1 MFLSK
6 VSIVPSGQS
15 AQELAKLGTNGNYAS
30 HQLLWKLFTDQ
41 EQRNF
46 VYREE
51 MAVGGL
57 PQYYILSGTAPAVD
71 NPLFHVQSKTF
82 KPQLKKG
89 SRLAFKLRVNP
100 TVCLKNNE
108 GKSQRHD
115 VLMHAKRQA
124 VREGITDNEQVRAL
138 MDEAAQRWI
147 ADPERL
153 KRWGFTLDALPD
165 IECYNQH
172 KSRKKGHQVQF
183 STVDFQGALTVDDPE
198 IFLNE
203 YAKGYGRAKS
213 MGCGLMLI
221 RPLA

>member
-6 VSIVPSGQS
+6 VAIVPRGHS
-15 AQELAKLGTNGNYAS
+15 AQELAKLEANGNYAS

-41 EQRNF
+41 KQRNF
-46 VYREE
+46 LYREE
-51 MAVGGL
+51 MAIGGL

-71 NPLFHVQSKTF
+71 NSLFHVQSKTF
-82 KPQLKKG
+82 KPHFEKG
-89 SRLAFKLRVNP
+89 VRLAFKLRVNP

-115 VLMHAKRQA
+115 VLMHAKHQA
-124 VREGITDNEQVRAL
+124 LSEGITDNEKVRAL
-138 MDEAAQRWI
+138 MNEAAQRWI

-165 IECYNQH
+165 IECYTQH
-172 KSRKKGHQVQF
+172 TSRKKQHQVQF
-183 STVDFQGALTVDDPE
+183 STVDFQGILTIDDPDL
-198 IFLNE
+198 FLKE

-213 MGCGLMLI
+213 MGCGLMMI
-221 RPLA
+221 RPL